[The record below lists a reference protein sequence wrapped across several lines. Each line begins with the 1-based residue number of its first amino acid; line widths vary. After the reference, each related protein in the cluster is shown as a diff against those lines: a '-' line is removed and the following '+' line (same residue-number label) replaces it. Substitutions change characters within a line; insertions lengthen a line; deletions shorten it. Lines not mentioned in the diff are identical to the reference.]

1 MTPPW
6 KIRCI
11 LTVFFFV
18 SCQNISNTSRLWRN
32 IVKSG
37 ILRSNS
43 SWFPLHSVKVPFSP
57 CYSKTLAQFWES
69 NVGWNFAKQSSWF
82 PAHSVKV
89 PQRSLKIGSPFGPHW
104 DIWGPLYILEQ
115 WERFRRA
122 LPGEILGSNSNWLE
136 WGLVLNLSAQAAEKG
151 WAWIISKNSTF
162 KGS

>member
-11 LTVFFFV
+11 LTLFFFV
-18 SCQNISNTSRLWRN
+18 SCRNISNTSRLWRN
-32 IVKSG
+32 IVKSE

-43 SWFPLHSVKVPFSP
+43 SWFPQGPLFPMLLKNIGTVLGEQCGVKFCETIKLIPCSLSQGPF
-57 CYSKTLAQFWES
+57 L
-69 NVGWNFAKQSSWF
+69 F
-82 PAHSVKV
+82 PVL
-89 PQRSLKIGSPFGPHW
+89 LKIGSPFGPHW

>member
-1 MTPPW
+1 MCCDTDLENPLH
-6 KIRCI
+6 I
-11 LTVFFFV
+11 
-18 SCQNISNTSRLWRN
+18 NTFLCCFLPKYQLWRN
-32 IVKSG
+32 SVKSE
-37 ILRSNS
+37 ILRSNL
-43 SWFPLHSVKVPFSP
+43 SWFPLQSVKVPFSP
-57 CYSKTLAQFWES
+57 CHSKTLVQFWES
-69 NVGWNFAKQSSWF
+69 NVGWNLKLIPCSLSQGPFLF
-82 PAHSVKV
+82 PVL
-89 PQRSLKIGSPFGPHW
+89 LKIGSPFGPHW